1 MFIEQLYTDCLAQAA
16 YYIESEGEAA
26 IIDPIRETEPYL
38 EYASERNSSIKY
50 IFETHFHA
58 DFVSGHID
66 LSEKTGAQIV
76 FGPLANTKYQVHNAV
91 DEEIFEL
98 GKIKIKAMHTPG
110 HTPESTCYLIYDEN
124 GVEHAVF
131 TGETLFVGDVGRPDL
146 LDGKM
151 TKEELAGM
159 MYESLNSKI
168 KVLSDDVIVYPA
180 HGPGSSCGKSL
191 GDEKSSTIGEQK
203 RSNYALQEMT
213 KDKFIKLVTDGLL
226 PPPQYFFKDAMINKN
241 GSDNVEEVLES
252 NINALSLDEFNNA
265 VSDGAAVIDSRFKGV
280 FEKGYIPGSINIGL
294 DGMYAIWVGTLI
306 NPDTQLVIVAEEG
319 MEVESIQRLTR
330 VGYDNVLGYLHNG
343 ISSWADSG
351 EKLDSIESIS
361 PQKFAAQDNKTTD
374 VLDVRKVSEYDAGH
388 LEGAINIP
396 LANLQGALNQLDKDT
411 TYYVHCLTGYR
422 SMSAISILKANGYS
436 KLVNISEG
444 MEGLLETDIPVLS
457 NELA

>member
-1 MFIEQLYTDCLAQAA
+1 
-16 YYIESEGEAA
+16 
-26 IIDPIRETEPYL
+26 
-38 EYASERNSSIKY
+38 
-50 IFETHFHA
+50 
-58 DFVSGHID
+58 
-66 LSEKTGAQIV
+66 
-76 FGPLANTKYQVHNAV
+76 
-91 DEEIFEL
+91 
-98 GKIKIKAMHTPG
+98 
-110 HTPESTCYLIYDEN
+110 
-124 GVEHAVF
+124 
-131 TGETLFVGDVGRPDL
+131 
-146 LDGKM
+146 
-151 TKEELAGM
+151 
-159 MYESLNSKI
+159 
-168 KVLSDDVIVYPA
+168 
-180 HGPGSSCGKSL
+180 
-191 GDEKSSTIGEQK
+191 
-203 RSNYALQEMT
+203 MT

-252 NINALSLDEFNNA
+252 NINALSLDEFNKA

-306 NPDTQLVIVAEEG
+306 NSDTQLVIVAEEG

-374 VLDVRKVSEYDAGH
+374 VLDVRKVIEYDAGH

-396 LANLQGALNQLDKDT
+396 LANLQGALNQLDKNT